1 MEYADRV
8 RRKWKCGFSSQ
19 LAERGTQEPCRPTM
33 SGGCLYKV
41 RAHSQDSQES
51 AMRGKGNRILIPS
64 PCIVSKTVVD
74 WLSVTR

>member
-1 MEYADRV
+1 MEM
-8 RRKWKCGFSSQ
+8 WFFFS
-19 LAERGTQEPCRPTM
+19 AGREGNTRTM
-33 SGGCLYKV
+33 SPHHEESRCLYKV
-41 RAHSQDSQES
+41 RARSQDSQES